1 MEDFFIQE
9 NVIGLKNISDELENK
24 INIYRKLVIILYADD
39 TVLMAESASELQ
51 KLLDTYY
58 RYCITWKMKVN
69 VDKTKITIFSKGRM
83 PVNLQ
88 FKYGKD
94 LEIVRF

>member
-24 INIYRKLVIILYADD
+24 INIYIKLVILYADD
-39 TVLMAESASELQ
+39 TDLMAESASELQ
-51 KLLDTYY
+51 TLLDTYY

-69 VDKTKITIFSKGRM
+69 VDKTKIMICSKG
-83 PVNLQ
+83 
-88 FKYGKD
+88 
-94 LEIVRF
+94 

>member
-24 INIYRKLVIILYADD
+24 INIYIKLVILYADD
-39 TVLMAESASELQ
+39 TDLMAESASELQ
-51 KLLDTYY
+51 TLLDTYY

-69 VDKTKITIFSKGRM
+69 IDKT
-83 PVNLQ
+83 
-88 FKYGKD
+88 
-94 LEIVRF
+94 